1 MSIDEKISFPLKT
14 LLGNV
19 LKFIA
24 FLSVGLAILYWVYQK
39 QAKAYEAE
47 CALKGVA
54 AEDCSLL
61 GKVLDDFASAN
72 YGWLLAVLLLYVFSN
87 VSRAIRWNMLMRQ
100 LGYQPRFI
108 NAFLTTILGYFAN
121 LGLPRVGEVVR
132 AGTMAKYEEIPME
145 KVMGTVVADRIID
158 VISIL
163 IVTGLTLVLA
173 SDILWGFLRD
183 NNALGEKISQNRHIL
198 IGLAVLGMVGLGGV
212 YVFRQR
218 IQRMRL
224 FVKISEILTGF
235 AEGLRTIGRLD
246 RPGWFILHSINIW
259 AMYFLMTYVC
269 FFAFAPTAHLPMLAG
284 LVVFVFGGWGI
295 VIPSPGGM
303 GTYHYLATVAL
314 GFYGVAGDDGFSFA
328 NISFFTIQIGCNI
341 SVGLLALVVLPIL
354 NARKRKQPETLGTH

>member
-1 MSIDEKISFPLKT
+1 MKAV
-14 LLGNV
+14 LGNV

-24 FLSVGLAILYWVYQK
+24 FLSVGLIILYWVYQK
-39 QAKAYEAE
+39 QAAAYEAE

-54 AEDCSLL
+54 AADCSLL
-61 GKVLDDFASAN
+61 AKVFDDFANAN
-72 YGWLLAVLLLYVFSN
+72 YGWLLVVLLLYALSN
-87 VSRAIRWNMLMRQ
+87 VSRAIRWNMLLRQ
-100 LGYQPRFI
+100 LGYQPRFV

-132 AGTMAKYEEIPME
+132 AGTMAKYEDIPVE
-145 KVMGTVVADRIID
+145 KVMGTVVADRIVD

-163 IVTGLTLVLA
+163 IVSALTLVLA
-173 SDILWGFLRD
+173 SDVLLGFLRENSAIGD
-183 NNALGEKISQNRHIL
+183 KISQNQHIL
-198 IGLAVLGMVGLGGV
+198 IGLAVAGLAGLGLI
-212 YVFRQR
+212 YAYRHQ
-218 IQRMRL
+218 IQRTAL
-224 FVKISEILTGF
+224 FLKVSKVLTGF
-235 AEGLRTIGRLD
+235 AEGIKTIGKLD

-259 AMYFLMTYVC
+259 VMYFLMTYVC
-269 FFAFAPTAHLPMLAG
+269 FFAFAPTAHLPLLAG

-341 SVGLLALVVLPIL
+341 SVGLLALVLLPLI
-354 NARKRKQPETLGTH
+354 NRKA